1 MCMSKSESELKWI
14 SELGKNPPI
23 IAASCDLNGI
33 WRGKRVPLA
42 NLEKVLDE
50 GIRIPLSASCLD
62 IWGSDLIDS
71 PFLFESGD
79 ADGYGLPTGIG
90 PVPFFSNKKDS
101 VLIPLWLFDNKKNI
115 SPIDPRHILNS
126 VCKKYEDLN
135 LYPVIAFELEFY
147 LLNENNFKNIKF
159 EQNDFTNVLSI
170 TDIED
175 HEVFFDELH
184 DLCEKNKIPMDGIS
198 SENAPN
204 QFEINLKHTADPLK
218 AADEAILFKRFIKG
232 IAKKHEKRA
241 TFMAKP
247 FPNIAGSG
255 MHIHF
260 SLLDKDN
267 NNVFNNNSDI
277 GSDILKNAVGGILD
291 SLKDSTLI
299 LAPHYNSY
307 KRLRPGSH
315 APINICWGY
324 ENRTASIRIPGGDY
338 LSKRIEHRVAG
349 ADANPYLV
357 LSSVLSSA
365 LYGITEKKEPPK
377 PLIGDTYQKKTMQIA
392 QSWDQAINDF
402 EKSKKNKKFYF
413 DTFCEVFKNCKKQEL
428 EVFNSRIEN
437 YELVTYLE
445 EI

>member
-1 MCMSKSESELKWI
+1 MSESNLGWI
-14 SELGKNPPI
+14 SNLGENPPI
-23 IAASCDLNGI
+23 IAAACDLNGI
-33 WRGKRVPLA
+33 WRGKRIHL
-42 NLEKVLDE
+42 NHLEKVLKE
-50 GIRIPLSASCLD
+50 GIRIPISASCLD
-62 IWGSDLIDS
+62 TWGSDLVNS
-71 PFLFESGD
+71 PYLFESGD
-79 ADGYGLPTGIG
+79 ADGYGLPTAIG

-101 VLIPLWLFDNKKNI
+101 VLIPLWLFDNKKDL

-126 VCKKYEDLN
+126 VCKKYKELN
-135 LYPVIAFELEFY
+135 LNPVVAFELEFY
-147 LLNENNFKNIKF
+147 LLSENNF
-159 EQNDFTNVLSI
+159 QNLKLENHDYTNVLSI
-170 TDIED
+170 REIEE
-175 HEVFFDELH
+175 HEVFFDELY
-184 DLCEKNKIPMDGIS
+184 DLCEKNNIPMDGIS

-204 QFEINLKHTADPLK
+204 QFEINLKHIADPLK
-218 AADEAILFKRFIKG
+218 AADHAIIFKRFIKG
-232 IAKKHEKRA
+232 IAKRHKKIA

-247 FPNIAGSG
+247 FPNISGSG
-255 MHIHF
+255 MHVHF
-260 SLLDKDN
+260 SLLDKN
-267 NNVFNNNSDI
+267 KNNVFNNNSEL
-277 GSDILKNAVGGILD
+277 GSDTLKNAVGGILD

-299 LAPHYNSY
+299 LAPHFNSY

-357 LSSVLSSA
+357 LSSILSSA

-377 PLIGDTYQKKTMQIA
+377 PINGDTYQKKTKQIA

-402 EKSKKNKKFYF
+402 EKSKKNKNFYF
-413 DTFCEVFKNCKKQEL
+413 NTFCEVFKNCKKQEL

>member
-1 MCMSKSESELKWI
+1 M
-14 SELGKNPPI
+14 
-23 IAASCDLNGI
+23 
-33 WRGKRVPLA
+33 
-42 NLEKVLDE
+42 
-50 GIRIPLSASCLD
+50 
-62 IWGSDLIDS
+62 
-71 PFLFESGD
+71 
-79 ADGYGLPTGIG
+79 
-90 PVPFFSNKKDS
+90 
-101 VLIPLWLFDNKKNI
+101 
-115 SPIDPRHILNS
+115 
-126 VCKKYEDLN
+126 
-135 LYPVIAFELEFY
+135 
-147 LLNENNFKNIKF
+147 LNENNFKNIKF

-218 AADEAILFKRFIKG
+218 AADQAILFKRFIKG

-413 DTFCEVFKNCKKQEL
+413 ATFCEVFKNCKKQEL

>member
-1 MCMSKSESELKWI
+1 M
-14 SELGKNPPI
+14 G
-23 IAASCDLNGI
+23 
-33 WRGKRVPLA
+33 
-42 NLEKVLDE
+42 
-50 GIRIPLSASCLD
+50 
-62 IWGSDLIDS
+62 
-71 PFLFESGD
+71 SGD
-79 ADGYGLPTGIG
+79 VY
-90 PVPFFSNKKDS
+90 
-101 VLIPLWLFDNKKNI
+101 
-115 SPIDPRHILNS
+115 
-126 VCKKYEDLN
+126 
-135 LYPVIAFELEFY
+135 
-147 LLNENNFKNIKF
+147 
-159 EQNDFTNVLSI
+159 
-170 TDIED
+170 
-175 HEVFFDELH
+175 
-184 DLCEKNKIPMDGIS
+184 
-198 SENAPN
+198 
-204 QFEINLKHTADPLK
+204 
-218 AADEAILFKRFIKG
+218 KRQ
-232 IAKKHEKRA
+232 
-241 TFMAKP
+241 
-247 FPNIAGSG
+247 
-255 MHIHF
+255 
-260 SLLDKDN
+260 
-267 NNVFNNNSDI
+267 

>member
-1 MCMSKSESELKWI
+1 MSESNLGWI
-14 SELGKNPPI
+14 SNLGENPPI
-23 IAASCDLNGI
+23 IAAACDLNGI
-33 WRGKRVPLA
+33 WRGKRIHL
-42 NLEKVLDE
+42 NHLEKVLKE
-50 GIRIPLSASCLD
+50 GIRIPISASCLD
-62 IWGSDLIDS
+62 TWGSDLVNS
-71 PFLFESGD
+71 PYLFESGD
-79 ADGYGLPTGIG
+79 ADGYGLPTAIG

-101 VLIPLWLFDNKKNI
+101 VLIPLWLFDNKKDL

-126 VCKKYEDLN
+126 VCKKYKELN
-135 LYPVIAFELEFY
+135 LNPVVAFELEFY
-147 LLNENNFKNIKF
+147 LLNENTSKNLKL
-159 EQNDFTNVLSI
+159 ENHDYTNVLSI

-175 HEVFFDELH
+175 HEVFFDELY
-184 DLCEKNKIPMDGIS
+184 DLCEKNNIPMDGIS

-204 QFEINLKHTADPLK
+204 QFEINLKHIADPLK
-218 AADEAILFKRFIKG
+218 AADHAIIFKRFIKG
-232 IAKKHEKRA
+232 IAKRHKKIA

-247 FPNIAGSG
+247 FPNISGSG
-255 MHIHF
+255 MHVHF
-260 SLLDKDN
+260 SLLDKN
-267 NNVFNNNSDI
+267 KNNVFNNNSEL
-277 GSDILKNAVGGILD
+277 GSDTLKNAVGGILD

-299 LAPHYNSY
+299 LAPHFNSY

-357 LSSVLSSA
+357 LSSILSSA

-377 PLIGDTYQKKTMQIA
+377 PINGDTYQKKTKQIA

-402 EKSKKNKKFYF
+402 EKSKKNKNFYF
-413 DTFCEVFKNCKKQEL
+413 NTFCEVFKNCKKQEL

-437 YELVTYLE
+437 YELITYLE
-445 EI
+445 EV